1 MHWVLPICIIFIV
14 IKLKWIYTHIYR
26 LCVCKAL
33 KMLLSI
39 YSKQYIS
46 AIISTFQGRAYAQI
60 IWFPVC
66 LWFLTHTASTNQ
78 CELNIWLF
86 KSLAPTFKELGSV
99 RGVLSGESRV
109 INNTLSL
116 PRLHL
121 PGLPLIYKV
130 LKTLF
135 ASLSLDWN
143 GIISFI
149 YRKGPF
155 QPLNTHG
162 SMFDKSRVLSFLKL
176 EHWAR
181 GPKVNYI
188 LTPKFWP
195 QVPFGSTLLFVAPSK
210 APLLAAGFYLHGSL
224 QYVIVRIPVGEIASQ
239 HFGNL

>member
-1 MHWVLPICIIFIV
+1 M
-14 IKLKWIYTHIYR
+14 
-26 LCVCKAL
+26 
-33 KMLLSI
+33 
-39 YSKQYIS
+39 
-46 AIISTFQGRAYAQI
+46 
-60 IWFPVC
+60 
-66 LWFLTHTASTNQ
+66 
-78 CELNIWLF
+78 
-86 KSLAPTFKELGSV
+86 
-99 RGVLSGESRV
+99 RGVLSGKSGV
-109 INNTLSL
+109 INDKTLSL

-121 PGLPLIYKV
+121 PGLPLIFKV
-130 LKTLF
+130 LKRLF

-143 GIISFI
+143 GIISM
-149 YRKGPF
+149 GPF
-155 QPLNTHG
+155 QPLNIHG

-210 APLLAAGFYLHGSL
+210 ALLLAAGFYLHGSL